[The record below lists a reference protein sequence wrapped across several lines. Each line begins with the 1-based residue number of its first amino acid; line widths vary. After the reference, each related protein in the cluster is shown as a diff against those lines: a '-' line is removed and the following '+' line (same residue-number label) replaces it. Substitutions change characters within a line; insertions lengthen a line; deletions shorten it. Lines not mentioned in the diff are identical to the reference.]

1 MNMMTLF
8 APVILVAA
16 VSAVSAVSAT
26 AIASEGDDLCMAL
39 AGAAG
44 TTMEA
49 RQEGIPVTR
58 LLALV
63 KPYEDED
70 EGVGV
75 LLRGII
81 LQAYDSPRFSTA
93 KYRNEAIAEF
103 QNQTLVNCLKFVEA
117 SK

>member
-8 APVILVAA
+8 APVILVA
-16 VSAVSAVSAT
+16 AVSAVSAT

-49 RQEGIPVTR
+49 RQEGIPASK

-81 LQAYDSPRFSTA
+81 LQAYDSPRFNTE
-93 KYRNEAIAEF
+93 KYRQEAITEF
-103 QNQTLVNCLKFVEA
+103 QNETLVNCLKFVES